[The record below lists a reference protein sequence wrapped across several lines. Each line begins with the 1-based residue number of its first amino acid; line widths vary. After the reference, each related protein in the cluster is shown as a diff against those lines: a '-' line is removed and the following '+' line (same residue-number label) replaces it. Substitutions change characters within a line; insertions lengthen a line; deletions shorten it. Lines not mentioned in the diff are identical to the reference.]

1 MNRKGRLF
9 SQEPMS
15 EYVSHS
21 DPLAVK
27 QIGKAISVYLK
38 EAADR
43 PIVVV
48 CIGTDRSTG
57 DSLGPLVGMK
67 LAAKQLKGIDIYGTL
82 ADPVHA
88 VNLSEKLENIHMRH
102 QHPFI
107 IAIDACL
114 GRTKSVGSFQIG
126 KGPLKPGAG
135 VRKDLPE
142 VGHVHI
148 NGIVN
153 VSGFMEYFVLQN
165 TRLNLVMSMATVLSE
180 GLAHLEKTA
189 GMVSISNS
197 KHKGKTATKKPS

>member
-1 MNRKGRLF
+1 MKHLNRKGGLF
-9 SQEPMS
+9 SQEPIN
-15 EYVSHS
+15 EYISHS

-27 QIGKAISVYLK
+27 QIEKVLSIHLK
-38 EAADR
+38 QAADR
-43 PIVVV
+43 PVAIV

-67 LAAKQLKGIDIYGTL
+67 LAEKRLTRFHIYGTL

-88 VNLSEKLENIHMRH
+88 VNLTEKLKTIHQDH
-102 QHPFI
+102 QNPFI

-135 VRKDLPE
+135 VQKNLPE
-142 VGHVHI
+142 VGDVHI

-165 TRLNLVMSMATVLSE
+165 TRLNLVMSMSNVLAE
-180 GLAHLEKTA
+180 GLLHLEKAA
-189 GMVSISNS
+189 GWLRPHLSPIQKITGRM
-197 KHKGKTATKKPS
+197 